1 MKNNKNTKILIAI
14 LSILIIF
21 IVVLSFELYKTIA
34 NKGDSDD
41 ISIVSNEDVDLVIED
56 DYSELINV
64 YETNKQINDDYVGQ
78 IYFESGLIDLPF
90 VQGETNDTYLRTDWI
105 SGEYDIGGSV
115 FLDSSNDIK
124 NDQNIIIYGHNFP
137 ESYDNALSKM
147 FTPLHFL
154 TKQENYENN
163 KIINLFLGDRLI
175 KYEIAS
181 VFRVGIIEE
190 DGIQYIEEDE
200 PIYVIRNY
208 SLYDYNDYINKIK
221 EKEYYDTGILIEH
234 TDNLL
239 TLQTCFDDG
248 IDKLVVL
255 AKQIEVIYI
264 DS

>member
-1 MKNNKNTKILIAI
+1 MKRNKNTKFLIVI
-14 LSILIIF
+14 LSILIFF
-21 IVVLSFELYKTIA
+21 IIILSFELYKTIA

-147 FTPLHFL
+147 FTPLGFL
-154 TKQENYENN
+154 KEKNYYEEN
-163 KIINLFLGDRLI
+163 KIINLFLGDRIL
-175 KYEIAS
+175 KYEIVS
-181 VFRVGIIEE
+181 VFRVGVLEE
-190 DGIQYIEEDE
+190 DGIQYINEGE
-200 PIYVIRNY
+200 PIYVLKNY
-208 SLYDYNDYINKIK
+208 SNDEFLDYIGKAK
-221 EKEYYDTGILIEH
+221 ERQYYDTGVNIESS
-234 TDNLL
+234 DRLL
-239 TLQTCFDDG
+239 TLQTCFDDSA
-248 IDKLVVL
+248 DKLVVL
-255 AKQIEVIYI
+255 AKLVEEITVN
-264 DS
+264 